1 MLVAVVQERAADG
14 FTMLDIKLI
23 RENPELIRNNLK
35 KRGDP
40 EKLRLLDG
48 LIQYDREWRQL
59 LTRVNELRHQRGM
72 VTEEIAR
79 LKKEG
84 KETARKVREAKSTSE
99 EIQKLEKEVED
110 RKEKANN
117 LLYRLPNILHESV
130 PVGKDESA
138 NEIVSVIG
146 KPPKLD
152 FPPKNHLEIAQ
163 DLGLI
168 DAERAT
174 KVAGHGFHY
183 LRGSLAR
190 LDFAIMQYAID
201 FMTRRGYKLVEPPF
215 MLRRKAYMGATDL
228 EFFEQQLYKI
238 EAEDLFMVATAEHPL
253 AALYMDEVIEQ
264 KDLPIKLVGFSTNF
278 RKEVGAHGKYT
289 KGLFRVHQ
297 FNKVEQ
303 FVFCLPQDS
312 WRLHDELQRNAEHM
326 YAELGLHCRAVNV
339 CTADIGNL
347 AAKRYDIEVWMADG
361 VFREIGS
368 NSNCT
373 DYQARRLNIKFRQ
386 KKGVAPAGFVH
397 TVNNTALATSRTM
410 VAILEQYQQKDG
422 SVVVPEPLRPY
433 MNGMETMTKT

>member
-1 MLVAVVQERAADG
+1 
-14 FTMLDIKLI
+14 MLDIKLI
-23 RENPELIRNNLK
+23 RENPELVRNNLK

-40 EKLRLLDG
+40 EKLQSLDD
-48 LIQYDREWRQL
+48 LIQYDQEWRQL
-59 LTRVNELRHQRGM
+59 LTRVNELRHRRRM
-72 VTEEIAR
+72 VNEEIAR

-84 KETARKVREAKSTSE
+84 KDTTLKVREAKGIPE
-99 EIQKLEKEVED
+99 EIKKLEKEVED
-110 RKEKANN
+110 RKEKVNN

-138 NEIVSVIG
+138 NEIIRVVG
-146 KPPKLD
+146 KQPKLD
-152 FPPKNHLEIAQ
+152 FPPRNHLEIAQ

-168 DAERAT
+168 DVERAA
-174 KVAGHGFHY
+174 KVAGHGFYY
-183 LRGSLAR
+183 LKGSLAR
-190 LDFAIMQYAID
+190 LDFAIMHYAID
-201 FMTRRGYKLVEPPF
+201 FVTRRGYQLVEPPF

-238 EAEDLFMVATAEHPL
+238 EAEDFFIVATAEHPL

-289 KGLFRVHQ
+289 KGLFRMHQ

-303 FVFCLPQDS
+303 FVFCLPWDS
-312 WRLHDELQRNAEHM
+312 WRLHEELQRNAEDM
-326 YAELGLHCRAVNV
+326 YTELGLHYRAVNV

-373 DYQARRLNIKFRQ
+373 DYQARRLNIKYRK
-386 KKGVAPAGFVH
+386 KKGMAPTGFVH

-410 VAILEQYQQKDG
+410 LAILEQCQQRDG
-422 SVVVPEPLRPY
+422 SVIVPEALRPY
-433 MNGMETMTKT
+433 MNGMERLTKT

>member
-1 MLVAVVQERAADG
+1 
-14 FTMLDIKLI
+14 MLDIRLI
-23 RENPELIRNNLK
+23 REKPGLVLNNLK
-35 KRGDP
+35 KRDDP
-40 EKLRLLDG
+40 EKLRLLDD

-59 LTRVNELRHQRGM
+59 LTRVNELRHQRRII
-72 VTEEIAR
+72 TEEIAG

-84 KETARKVREAKSTSE
+84 KETTRKVKEAKSTSE
-99 EIQKLEKEVED
+99 EIRKLEKEVED
-110 RKEKANN
+110 RKEKVSN
-117 LLYRLPNILHESV
+117 LLYRLPNLLHESV

-138 NEIVSVIG
+138 NEIVRVVG
-146 KPPKLD
+146 KPPKFD

-168 DAERAT
+168 DAERAA
-174 KVAGHGFHY
+174 KVAGHGFYY
-183 LRGSLAR
+183 LKGSLAR
-190 LDFAIMQYAID
+190 LDFAIVQYAID
-201 FMTRRGYKLVEPPF
+201 FMTSRGYQLVEPPF

-264 KDLPIKLVGFSTNF
+264 EDLPMKLVGVSTNF

-289 KGLFRVHQ
+289 KGFFRVHQ

-312 WRLHDELQRNAEHM
+312 WRLQEELQRNAEDM
-326 YAELGLHCRAVNV
+326 YAELGLHYRTVNV

-347 AAKRYDIEVWMADG
+347 AAKRYDIEVWMADSA
-361 VFREIGS
+361 FREIGS

-373 DYQARRLNIKFRQ
+373 DYQARRLNIRYRE
-386 KKGVAPAGFVH
+386 KKGTVPAGFVH

-410 VAILEQYQQKDG
+410 LAILEQYQQKDG
-422 SVVVPEPLRPY
+422 SVIVPEALRPY
-433 MNGMETMTKT
+433 MNRMERMTRHRR